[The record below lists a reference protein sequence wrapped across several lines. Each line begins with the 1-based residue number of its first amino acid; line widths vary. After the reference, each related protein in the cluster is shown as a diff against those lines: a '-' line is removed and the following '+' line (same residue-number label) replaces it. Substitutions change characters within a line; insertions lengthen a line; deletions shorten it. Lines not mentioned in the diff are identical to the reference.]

1 MTETISE
8 RVTFMDQSVLIDW
21 FPKAAEKINNEKSKC
36 LFFKFLEEKL
46 FNNKERSSLQIV
58 PNDEDLFVCKVSFN
72 KKNIVS
78 NIIIDLL
85 DTGRS
90 NGVGINTRTKNIY
103 LYGASGT
110 IFEPKINEFF
120 GDFLINVG
128 GDNFS

>member
-1 MTETISE
+1 MEH
-8 RVTFMDQSVLIDW
+8 SVLIDW
-21 FPKAAEKINNEKSKC
+21 YPKAAEKINNEKSKN

-46 FNNKERSSLQIV
+46 FKHKERSSLQIV

-120 GDFLINVG
+120 GDFLINI
-128 GDNFS
+128 GDDSFS

>member
-1 MTETISE
+1 MTEIVSE
-8 RVTFMDQSVLIDW
+8 RVTLLNQPVLIDW
-21 FPKAAEKINNEKSKC
+21 HPKAAEKINNKKKKSLFYKNLEQRVFENTEKSSFQ
-36 LFFKFLEEKL
+36 LV
-46 FNNKERSSLQIV
+46 Q
-58 PNDEDLFVCKVSFN
+58 NDDDLFVCKVSFR

-85 DTGRS
+85 DVSRS

-120 GDFLINVG
+120 GEFLIDG
-128 GDNFS
+128 SDDSFS

>member
-1 MTETISE
+1 MTEIVSE
-8 RVTFMDQSVLIDW
+8 RVTLLNHPVLIDW
-21 FPKAAEKINNEKSKC
+21 HPKAAEKINNKKKKSLFYKNLEQRVFENTEKSSFQ
-36 LFFKFLEEKL
+36 LV
-46 FNNKERSSLQIV
+46 Q
-58 PNDEDLFVCKVSFN
+58 NDDDLFVCKVSFR

-85 DTGRS
+85 DVSRS

-120 GDFLINVG
+120 GDFLIDG
-128 GDNFS
+128 SDDSYS